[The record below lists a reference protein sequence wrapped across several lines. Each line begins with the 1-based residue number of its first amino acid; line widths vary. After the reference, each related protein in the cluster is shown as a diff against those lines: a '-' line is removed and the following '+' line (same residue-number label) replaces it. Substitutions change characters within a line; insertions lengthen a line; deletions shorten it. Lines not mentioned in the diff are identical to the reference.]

1 MTEQPR
7 KTPLVELLRSVPR
20 DAVWVFNDVMSMSS
34 YPVGKW
40 CHEAA
45 AEITGHEA
53 AKFACMRDNEALR
66 EKLGRLLGFILGWTK
81 DVGLP
86 QLKSWDEAI
95 GDAEQ
100 HIYDLRGA
108 LRAESDIAAQAMQ
121 ERDALIADYR
131 DEFSCLCHT
140 LSVGSEGRP
149 EMTASDWR
157 KRVDEG
163 ISMLV
168 SPLQNMIAERDA
180 RIAELEK
187 SIEGDLGWRAAEQR
201 WRLRAERAESELARL
216 RGQEPLFLLTTG
228 AIDSDGEQD
237 DWDIECDSSR
247 RLDAFCA
254 AHPGMTVKLY
264 AEPMPA
270 KEAK

>member
-1 MTEQPR
+1 MSEQPR

-20 DAVWVFNDVMSMSS
+20 DAVWVFSDVMSMSS

-86 QLKSWDEAI
+86 QLQSWDEAI

-121 ERDALIADYR
+121 ERDAYR
-131 DEFSCLCHT
+131 AS
-140 LSVGSEGRP
+140 SEIRG
-149 EMTASDWR
+149 E
-157 KRVDEG
+157 
-163 ISMLV
+163 
-168 SPLQNMIAERDA
+168 N
-180 RIAELEK
+180 
-187 SIEGDLGWRAAEQR
+187 IEYMHNVL
-201 WRLRAERAESELARL
+201 SELSAMFAGQALGCRQIARELRKMARL
-216 RGQEPLFLLTTG
+216 
-228 AIDSDGEQD
+228 S
-237 DWDIECDSSR
+237 
-247 RLDAFCA
+247 LDCS
-254 AHPGMTVKLY
+254 P
-264 AEPMPA
+264 
-270 KEAK
+270 